1 MPSPGPDSL
10 PHNARKKARSPAGLL
25 SSSLILAVALLV
37 MVGGI
42 VGCGYQSMMTSPGSD
57 GGTSGGGRATRI
69 ALISLRNDSPEPWL
83 DRIVSDALRRE
94 FGLRGRFELIADPEQ
109 ADYVL
114 RGRILP
120 IALRSNSFSTFVVA
134 IEYKLTLEL
143 QLELLRAKGDVIR
156 LPAQGLR
163 ESEVYL
169 ASQDVEVARS
179 NRLEALRHLSD
190 ILATRVA
197 DSVEWIAH
205 SEAPASPEAGEGEP
219 EAAEI
224 PELETLIPDSGG
236 PA

>member
-1 MPSPGPDSL
+1 MLCTGPDSL
-10 PHNARKKARSPAGLL
+10 PQNTPRQAGRKTSPLTF
-25 SSSLILAVALLV
+25 AVALL
-37 MVGGI
+37 MLPGLLAA
-42 VGCGYQSMMTSPGSD
+42 CGYQSMMAIPDSPEGAA
-57 GGTSGGGRATRI
+57 GEGAATRI
-69 ALISLRNDSPEPWL
+69 ALVALRNDSPEPWL

-120 IALRSNSFSTFVVA
+120 IGLRSNSFSTFVVA

-156 LPAQGLR
+156 LPARGLR

-197 DSVEWIAH
+197 DSVEWITH
-205 SEAPASPEAGEGEP
+205 SEAVPSPATGEGEAVP
-219 EAAEI
+219 EAL
-224 PELETLIPDSGG
+224 PDELETLIPDSQG